1 MKKIFGLQRHKLLMG
16 DRHESDIDVVGPY
29 LCVSPSGQQCSVT
42 APLRSAD
49 RYRGTSMR
57 KLINPQRGQMMVA
70 ASRTANGP
78 QESAMGK
85 IIAFARAAGTVAVLT
100 VHPLLAKP

>member
-1 MKKIFGLQRHKLLMG
+1 
-16 DRHESDIDVVGPY
+16 
-29 LCVSPSGQQCSVT
+29 
-42 APLRSAD
+42 
-49 RYRGTSMR
+49 MR
-57 KLINPQRGQMMVA
+57 KLIVLVEAFALAAIIVTMATINPQRGQMMVA

-100 VHPLLAKP
+100 VHPQLAKP